1 MPVVRDVRLTLETS
15 NVLRRQGVRE
25 YSKLKSEIETITNE
39 LLIIVNNDSLLEPAI
54 AYETYPVI
62 EVGHQQISLEGS
74 IVLHGAILPLV
85 LGEAEE
91 VAVAVCTVGPRLEGK
106 VTDYFNG
113 GESLRGLLLDG
124 IGSAAVD
131 TLSSELCQ
139 LMSAEASLRG
149 YQVSSPL
156 CPGGPTFPL
165 SEQWQL
171 FELVPAEEIGVS
183 LTSSG
188 VMVPRK
194 SLSMVI
200 GMGPQMRSWTKVES
214 CAHCN
219 LRETCRY
226 RLHA

>member
-1 MPVVRDVRLTLETS
+1 MPVVCDVRLTLETS

-39 LLIIVNNDSLLEPAI
+39 LLIIVNDDSLLEPAI

-62 EVGHQQISLEGS
+62 EVGHQQISLEGNV
-74 IVLHGAILPLV
+74 VLHGAILPSV
-85 LGEAEE
+85 LGEAKE

-124 IGSAAVD
+124 IGSAAVN
-131 TLSSELCQ
+131 TLSFELCQ

-149 YQVSSPL
+149 YQASSPL
-156 CPGGPTFPL
+156 GPGGPNFPL

-200 GMGPQMRSWTKVES
+200 GMGPQMRNWTKVES

>member
-1 MPVVRDVRLTLETS
+1 MPVVRDVRLNLETS

-39 LLIIVNNDSLLEPAI
+39 LLIIVNDDSLLEPAI

-62 EVGHQQISLEGS
+62 EVGHQQISLEGNV
-74 IVLHGAILPLV
+74 VLHGAILPSV
-85 LGEAEE
+85 LREAEE
-91 VAVAVCTVGPRLEGK
+91 VAVAVCTVGPRLERK

-131 TLSSELCQ
+131 TLSFELCQ
-139 LMSAEASLRG
+139 FVSAEASLRG
-149 YQVSSPL
+149 YQASSPL

-165 SEQWQL
+165 SEQWRL
-171 FELVPAEEIGVS
+171 FELVPAGEIGVS

-194 SLSMVI
+194 SLSMVVGI
-200 GMGPQMRSWTKVES
+200 GLQMRSWTKVES

-226 RLHA
+226 RVHA